1 MKRKRSKRKK
11 PYTEIRWSVANTVD
25 DLIVDTT
32 EKERLHVFEICSS
45 IGKYIA
51 ALLMAAGALSTFLF
65 LECFL
70 GVQLFSTPQLKILLI
85 IAMGFIGIMNLV
97 CGLLLLAME

>member
-1 MKRKRSKRKK
+1 MKRKRGKRKR
-11 PYTEIRWSVANTVD
+11 PYTETRWSATNTVD
-25 DLIVDTT
+25 ALIVDTT
-32 EKERLHVFEICSS
+32 DEERLRVFEICSS

-51 ALLMAAGALSTFLF
+51 TLLMAAGALSTFLF